1 MKNYADIHCHP
12 SLHPYAFKMVGKNRN
27 NNVWGYDP
35 PKPRQRDSNYPEFS
49 QCDFT
54 TLSKA
59 NVKLIYA
66 SLYPIEQGWFKAK
79 IINEGIITDIAAS
92 IIARVPIKY
101 INRVQRDDFNYF
113 TALQEEYQ
121 FLQAENENPHIVDGK
136 QWKYKLLRN
145 NEDLQQIMQQENTIG
160 VINTIEGLQSLVSG
174 NESSINTASID
185 YNQSIRNIEA
195 VKNWDYPPFFITM
208 AHHFYNGYCG
218 HTRSLPKKASALLD
232 QSVGL
237 NDPINNK
244 GIEIIDCL
252 LGINQFQGNGRR
264 ILIDTKHMSVA
275 SRMQYYA
282 KISAFNS
289 GKADEEKIPIIASHS
304 GYSGH
309 SSMSSSIVWPDTE
322 NSKYSSSDNF
332 NNWSI
337 NLCNDEIVEIFKS
350 RGIIGLNFDQRILS
364 GSDVIEDY
372 YDEFKNRD
380 IKRNNPEVKEFWA
393 SQMLENILAIVKV
406 IYKSDEINASEKER
420 AWDIIALGTDFEG
433 MINPVD
439 AFVTAEDFSD
449 LEDEILKLLP
459 KQNDIE
465 VLRMGLDFKQIT
477 RKIMF
482 DNALGFAG
490 KYFR

>member
-1 MKNYADIHCHP
+1 MKYYADIHCHP
-12 SLHPYAFKMVGKNRN
+12 SLHPYAFKVSGKNRN
-27 NNVWGYDP
+27 NNVWDYDP
-35 PKPRQRDSNYPEFS
+35 PKPRQRDSKYPEFS

-79 IINEGIITDIAAS
+79 FINEGPITDIAAK

-113 TALQEEYQ
+113 SALQEEYQ
-121 FLQAENENPHIVDGK
+121 FLQNENEKSHIIDDK

-145 NEDLQQIMQQENTIG
+145 NEDLKQIMRQENTIG

-174 NESSINTASID
+174 NESSINTATID

-195 VKNWDYPPFFITM
+195 IKKWNYPPFFITM

-218 HTRSLPKKASALLD
+218 HTRSLPKIASALLD

-237 NDPINNK
+237 NDPINKK

-252 LGINQFQGNGRR
+252 LGINEFQGNGRR

-275 SRMQYYA
+275 SRMQYYSII
-282 KISAFNS
+282 KAFNS
-289 GKADEEKIPIIASHS
+289 GKANDEKIPIIASHS

-309 SSMSSSIVWPDTE
+309 SSMSVSIIWPDTD
-322 NSKYSSSDNF
+322 NSKYLSSDIF

-364 GSDVIEDY
+364 GLDIIEDY

-380 IKRNNPEVKEFWA
+380 IKRNDIRVKEFWCT
-393 SQMLENILAIVKV
+393 QMLNNILAIVKA
-406 IYKSDEINASEKER
+406 IYSSDEINTSEKAR
-420 AWDIIALGTDFEG
+420 AWDMIALGTDFDG

-439 AFVTAEDFSD
+439 AFVTAGDFND
-449 LEDEILKLLP
+449 LEDEIIKLLP
-459 KQNDIE
+459 KQKNIE
-465 VLRMGLDFKQIT
+465 VLRMGLDFEQIT

-482 DNALGFAG
+482 DNALGFAMN
-490 KYFR
+490 YFR